1 MVFNFQSVGGLI
13 REWVVDADEG
23 QTGQHT
29 LVEAQQDS
37 KC

>member
-1 MVFNFQSVGGLI
+1 MVFKFQSVGGLI
-13 REWVVDADEG
+13 REWVVDAGEG

-29 LVEAQQDS
+29 LVKSQGDS